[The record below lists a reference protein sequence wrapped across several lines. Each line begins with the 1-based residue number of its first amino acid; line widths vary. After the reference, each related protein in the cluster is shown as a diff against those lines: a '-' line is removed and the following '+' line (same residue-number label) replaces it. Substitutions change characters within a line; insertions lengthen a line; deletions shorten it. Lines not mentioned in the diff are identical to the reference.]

1 MLIKR
6 GSSPT
11 EELLTLWGHQNH
23 TVVELFILL
32 SNMQH
37 YQAMS
42 EIKHLVDEKYHVLI
56 TEGERNIDELIRKL
70 KAIPEENFNRNHV
83 VKIDRKAVLN
93 DANKVQVRVEAVS
106 SDNNPPASSEQ
117 LLQNPQQE
125 QLKPKSPLPLV
136 C

>member
-42 EIKHLVDEKYHVLI
+42 EIKHLVDAKYHVLI

-83 VKIDRKAVLN
+83 VKVDKKAVLN
-93 DANKVQVRVEAVS
+93 DANKPQVRVEPVS
-106 SDNNPPASSEQ
+106 TDNNPTASSEQ
-117 LLQNPQQE
+117 LLQHPQQE